1 MRTRLPPLIL
11 GLLWMRGLRA
21 PQPPHSGLSCCRR
34 TEEHCHWRAT
44 RRTNCRRRRSWMLR
58 RTRGPDLGL
67 LWPNLL
73 ADLALIASLEP
84 GSCYRFRNPALVT
97 GLEPGSYYRFRNLAL
112 IASLGLGSCYRF
124 RMVHLARRESMLRR
138 LFLPNLVHL
147 ARRESKLRRLFLP
160 NLGERHRVG

>member
-1 MRTRLPPLIL
+1 MAAKSRTRLPPLIL

-34 TEEHCHWRAT
+34 TEEHRHWRAT
-44 RRTNCRRRRSWMLR
+44 RRTSCRRRRSWMLR
-58 RTRGPDLGL
+58 RARGPDLGL

-97 GLEPGSYYRFRNLAL
+97 GLEPGSYYRFR
-112 IASLGLGSCYRF
+112 
-124 RMVHLARRESMLRR
+124 MVHLARRESMLRR